1 MDWVTRAEN
10 LGSTR
15 GTRSE
20 PERFA
25 ELMEIDWLRILDEHP
40 EGATFAGVQG
50 YDDRW
55 TDLSPEAHERRR
67 RQARAVAEAA
77 RSIDRDALSVDD
89 RLNLDLFTQQAE
101 IRDESMGFPG
111 ELMPLGTMSGPQH
124 LIPRTISLTRAPED
138 ALARLEAAPA
148 VIEQT
153 IELLREGLRRG
164 ITTPRIVISGVAEQ
178 LDAQIADPATG
189 PILAGATHLTGSA
202 RSDAEQVIGERIVPA
217 FETLRAFVT
226 DEYEPATRES
236 IGLSELPDGEAWY
249 AFEARRY
256 TTTDLSPK
264 EIHEIG
270 LSEVERIRAEMA
282 DAKRATGH
290 SGSFEE
296 FFEFLRTDDGFFFD
310 SAEELLASYRDLAKR
325 ADPKLAELFSVL
337 PRTPYGVE
345 PVPAHE
351 EQHVPTAYY
360 LRGALHAGRAGTF
373 YANTYD
379 LRSRPRWEME
389 ALTLHEAVPGHHLQ
403 VSIGQELGDVPEFR
417 KHARFTAFV
426 EGWGLYAES
435 LGTEM
440 GFYTDP
446 YSRFGQLT
454 YEMWR
459 AIRLV
464 VDTGMHAFG
473 WSREQAIELFR
484 TNAGKADHDITVE
497 VDRYIAWPGQ
507 ALAYKLGELKFK
519 ELRARATAALGD
531 RFDVR
536 AFHDELLSRAALP
549 LDILESLIDDWIAQR
564 GASS

>member
-1 MDWVTRAEN
+1 MDWTTRATD
-10 LGSTR
+10 LGSAH
-15 GTRSE
+15 GTGSE
-20 PERFA
+20 PDRFA
-25 ELMEIDWLRILDEHP
+25 DLMGADWLRTLDEHP
-40 EGATFAGVQG
+40 EGATFAGFPG

-67 RQARAVAEAA
+67 RQARAVLDAA
-77 RSIDRDALSVDD
+77 RSIDRAALNDD
-89 RLNLDLFTQQAE
+89 DQLNLDLFVQQAAV
-101 IRDESMGFPG
+101 RDESMSFPG
-111 ELMPLGTMSGPQH
+111 ELLPLGTMSGPQH

-138 ALARLEAAPA
+138 ALARLEAAST

-164 ITTPRIVISGVAEQ
+164 ITTPRVVISGVGAQ
-178 LDAQIADPATG
+178 LGAQIVDDASTS
-189 PILAGATHLTGSA
+189 PILVGATHLTGAA
-202 RSDAEQVIGERIVPA
+202 RTDAERLIAERIIPTFA
-217 FETLRAFVT
+217 RLRAFVT

-249 AFEARRY
+249 AFETRRF

-270 LSEVERIRAEMA
+270 LSEVERIRAEME
-282 DAKRATGH
+282 DAQHATGH
-290 SGSFEE
+290 TGSFDA
-296 FFEFLRTDDGFFFD
+296 FFEFLRTDDQFFFETAD
-310 SAEELLASYRDLAKR
+310 DLLASYRDLAKR
-325 ADPKLAELFSVL
+325 ADPKLAELFSFL

-373 YANTYD
+373 HANTYD

-403 VSIGQELGDVPEFR
+403 ISIGQELTNVPEFR

-484 TNAGKADHDITVE
+484 ANAGKADHDITVE

-519 ELRARATAALGD
+519 ELRARASAALGD

-536 AFHDELLSRAALP
+536 AFHDELLCRAALP
-549 LDILESLIDDWIAQR
+549 LDILDDLITEWIAR
-564 GASS
+564 A